1 MDSMKAPELKRIGRL
16 SGWNVP
22 YRSSSRAPWSS
33 ATCKCT
39 HSCTSIPPPPFQIE
53 SWRQLASRGRMA
65 VPWPTRSSR
74 PAIRDRIST
83 LELFYTFS
91 LPAQASSSCL
101 LSLRVNTS
109 LPEQFFPSSAWK
121 YGEVGGMVCKADLE
135 PVQLGGNQLYQD
147 EFLCP
152 EALAG
157 PVVGHRTGLLVLRPK
172 VSPAEA
178 VRCYQ
183 GFNRK
188 SRI

>member
-16 SGWNVP
+16 SGRNVP
-22 YRSSSRAPWSS
+22 YPESPHQA

-53 SWRQLASRGRMA
+53 SWRQASRGRMA
-65 VPWPTRSSR
+65 VVAYSASR

-91 LPAQASSSCL
+91 LPAPAQASSSCL

-109 LPEQFFPSSAWK
+109 SGPGAVLSVECV
-121 YGEVGGMVCKADLE
+121 EVWGSGWCAVEKADLE

-157 PVVGHRTGLLVLRPK
+157 ASSGPPDGASCAPD
-172 VSPAEA
+172 
-178 VRCYQ
+178 Q
-183 GFNRK
+183 GFT
-188 SRI
+188 SRGSLLLPGL